1 MTLVDTILLSNLLF
15 HYVFM
20 IVLIGILVLQK
31 FSRKK
36 SEQRGIVPYI
46 VLCSGI
52 SIFMILDTLRFLGV
66 EFPEILLWANPFL
79 AIIIGSTILWNSYHV
94 KGKIN
99 RPVSFV
105 IFLMTFV
112 IASSEVFKTIY
123 GSPGYWLYGSIA
135 TFVATMLLYY
145 VIIDFLREEKRGAKK
160 KRYYKKIIIW
170 IGVILFIVLIS
181 WGVFEGV
188 RHEIWEELIK

>member
-31 FSRKK
+31 FNRKK

-66 EFPEILLWANPFL
+66 EFPEILLWTNPFL
-79 AIIIGSTILWNSYHV
+79 AITLGSIVLWNSYYV

-123 GSPGYWLYGSIA
+123 GFPGYWLYGSVA

-145 VIIDFLREEKRGAKK
+145 VIIDFLREEKRGVKK
-160 KRYYKKIIIW
+160 KRYYNKIIIW
-170 IGVILFIVLIS
+170 IGVILLIVLIS

-188 RHEIWEELIK
+188 KHEIWGELIK